1 MTVAVRKMDRIYAL
15 YKGDEYIC
23 DGTITEIARKTGKK
37 PNYLQ
42 YMTTKTYEKRI
53 SRGKNRLQM
62 VELDE
67 GE

>member
-23 DGTITEIARKTGKK
+23 DGTITEIARKTGKTR
-37 PNYLQ
+37 NTLYW
-42 YMTTKTYEKRI
+42 MTSNAYKKRI
-53 SRGKNRLQM
+53 SHGTNRLQM
-62 VELDE
+62 IELDE